1 MCFGIHREIVS
12 KDSLLS
18 FEIDSNLLKRFLCNL
33 DKNVTIENG
42 VELHITRYLID
53 SK

>member
-12 KDSLLS
+12 KDSPLS

-42 VELHITRYLID
+42 VELHITRYFID